1 MAQYSPIATPTEN
14 ARVEILEGGTSAW
27 KTIPGVASISESGTE
42 APSRE
47 QVSFGGKVQIT
58 GLPAPPTIEFSIA
71 GYAALH
77 DTDRILHEALTEQK
91 TISIRYRFPGQVYR
105 SVTGANNT
113 IAVAATTGV
122 VTLAGDSGIDLTDD
136 EFGPG
141 LAFKVADNGNDG
153 DYRIIQSI
161 SETGVATVTPTTV
174 LAAKPDYSLELA
186 PVYRPAFVAKVS
198 MWGDTDASSESQ
210 LATTLSVKPLA
221 ILPRMKVGEP
231 S

>member
-1 MAQYSPIATPTEN
+1 MASFSPITTPTEN
-14 ARVEILEGGTSAW
+14 ARVEILESGQTAW

-47 QVSFGGKVQIT
+47 QTSFAGKVQIT
-58 GLPAPPTIEFSIA
+58 GLPTPPTIEFSIA

-77 DTDRILHEALTEQK
+77 DTDRILHEALTQQK
-91 TISIRYRFPGQVYR
+91 TISIRYRFEGQVYR
-105 SVTGANNT
+105 TVTGNANT
-113 IAVAATTGV
+113 IAIAANTGV
-122 VTLAGDSGIDLTDD
+122 VTFAGTTGFDLTDD

-141 LAFKVADNGNDG
+141 LAFKVADSGNES

-161 SETGVATVTPTTV
+161 SDTGVASVLPSTT
-174 LAAKPDYSLELA
+174 LAAKAEYTLELA

-221 ILPRMKVGEP
+221 ILPRMKVGVP